1 MAAKPLSPEEVAD
14 HMIGLHGLDG
24 ARKMAELHASSAAG
38 EQRPNA
44 ANHWKQVLS
53 VLNRR

>member
-24 ARKMAELHASSAAG
+24 ARKMAELHASSAA
-38 EQRPNA
+38 
-44 ANHWKQVLS
+44 NHWKQVLS